1 VWDGHSCPSPLTLT
15 STSILNLTGKGT
27 ASAVP
32 KAKRVPVQASLGR
45 GLLTFTR
52 WERFTQN
59 FTAPKTF
66 PQPPCDI

>member
-1 VWDGHSCPSPLTLT
+1 
-15 STSILNLTGKGT
+15 LTGKGT

-32 KAKRVPVQASLGR
+32 KARNEINPASAGGWPGQITKRVPVQASLGR

-66 PQPPCDI
+66 PQPSCDI